1 MDTSADE
8 GNTFSPQDA
17 IATTVVPEV
26 APVKE
31 KGKSGPFTGT
41 RRPTLGNPSGVRKRK
56 SPPDSRN
63 SPDNNNG
70 DDDDNEEEAEEDE
83 DAKLNDGEQ
92 VRESKRPRRE
102 RRMSFAPCDRMTMTA
117 DVKDMVKAIP
127 EGEYLKMVE
136 AIKTLAS
143 LDPQTSVSYRSSYSR
158 CAMY

>member
-1 MDTSADE
+1 MDTSEDAGSMPSSEDAKANTNIPEAVPGE
-8 GNTFSPQDA
+8 G
-17 IATTVVPEV
+17 
-26 APVKE
+26 
-31 KGKSGPFTGT
+31 KGKAG
-41 RRPTLGNPSGVRKRK
+41 PSGVRKRK
-56 SPPDSRN
+56 SPPSRN
-63 SPDNNNG
+63 SPKDKNDDNNNDG
-70 DDDDNEEEAEEDE
+70 DE

-143 LDPQTSVSYRSSYSR
+143 LDPQTSVSYRSSYGR